1 MDCLSGPAFPKH
13 YGRAHGIVMTSLVKM
28 VLWHSGWAF
37 QAKTGTIVIKAIHD
51 LIVASRERKLN
62 LETLLCE

>member
-1 MDCLSGPAFPKH
+1 
-13 YGRAHGIVMTSLVKM
+13 MTSLVKM